1 MDGSTNI
8 DEKVV
13 ALEIPSEA
21 VEVPVQPAK
30 KARKAKRTRKTKS
43 AKTARKAST
52 IGFPYQDLETGISVC
67 RAILGAGG
75 VPLTRDQLAG
85 AMKLAAGSGNFVLR
99 ISTARQF
106 GLIENKDGKYQLTDL
121 AFSIV
126 DNDEKRVRT
135 AKAEAFLTV
144 DLYRRIYD
152 EFRGRQLP
160 SRPHGLEQSFVQF
173 GIAPKQKDKARHAF
187 ERSAKQAGFFT
198 HGEDRLVE
206 PVISSG
212 PTPSTPMGEQ
222 RRPEQTFAARRAE
235 SDAPQQSTT
244 YHPFIQGLLE
254 TLPHPND
261 VWSMEGREKW
271 LSAASNIFDL
281 IYKTE
286 SHESAEPTKDD
297 GVE

>member
-1 MDGSTNI
+1 MDGSTN

-13 ALEIPSEA
+13 TLETPSED
-21 VEVPVQPAK
+21 VEVPAQPTK

-43 AKTARKAST
+43 KKAARNAST
-52 IGFPYQDLETGISVC
+52 IGFPYQDLETGISVA
-67 RAILGAGG
+67 RAVLNAGG

-99 ISTARQF
+99 ISTARHF
-106 GLIENKDGKYQLTDL
+106 GLIENKDGRYQLTDL
-121 AFSIV
+121 GFSIV
-126 DNDEKRVRT
+126 DNDEKRVQGT
-135 AKAEAFLTV
+135 KAEAFLTV

-160 SRPHGLEQSFVQF
+160 PRPHGLEQSFVQF
-173 GIAPKQKDKARHAF
+173 GVAPKQKDKARHAF
-187 ERSAKQAGFFT
+187 DRSAKQAGFFA

-206 PVISSG
+206 PVIRSG
-212 PTPSTPMGEQ
+212 PSPSTPMGEQ
-222 RRPEQTFAARRAE
+222 RRTEQKLGGRGAE
-235 SDAPQQSTT
+235 SDAPQRSKT
-244 YHPFIQGLLE
+244 YHPFIEGLLE
-254 TLPHPND
+254 TLPRPNE
-261 VWSMEGREKW
+261 VWRMEGREKW

-286 SHESAEPTKDD
+286 SHESVEPAKDD